1 MKEIR
6 KRPLLCLGH
15 RLGVRSS
22 RVKHITCRGTLCDML
37 ETIKVQLWGKDI
49 KEREGEQNNKQEM
62 QKTGEAKNEEE
73 CKERGGRL
81 RKIIER
87 K

>member
-1 MKEIR
+1 
-6 KRPLLCLGH
+6 
-15 RLGVRSS
+15 
-22 RVKHITCRGTLCDML
+22 ML